1 MTYRLALLILASLL
15 ATRGSIAGG
24 FSTGGHTVYHLRMA
38 KIELGAPKVLT
49 AAAYDGTVLCFSK
62 GGDLIWKK
70 HVTDGLPLDL
80 DVCDLNGDAASDSR
94 CRRRGLDRFAN

>member
-1 MTYRLALLILASLL
+1 MTSRPAIRCFTVSVLLLASLL
-15 ATRGSIAGG
+15 VARGSVAGG

-38 KIELGAPKVLT
+38 KIEPGAPKVLA

-80 DVCDLNGDAASDSR
+80 DVCDLNGGAASDSR
-94 CRRRGLDRFAN
+94 